1 MIWESDVSV
10 LQAGGD
16 HLNDGIR
23 RLLIENGLQRA
34 SIRAL
39 QTHCGGDERALTAV
53 CFAVAM
59 ILRGGERWRESI
71 KWRAARSALPRTIC
85 AADKVRTLHA
95 SDVRPSCLA
104 LLHADV

>member
-1 MIWESDVSV
+1 MFAFDVARKCDGGV
-10 LQAGGD
+10 VQAGGD

-23 RLLIENGLQRA
+23 RLLIESGLQRA

-59 ILRGGERWRESI
+59 ILRGGERWRENI

-85 AADKVRTLHA
+85 TADKVRTLHA
-95 SDVRPSCLA
+95 LSTPPI
-104 LLHADV
+104 LL